1 VDFVE
6 IKTEVLVIGGGLAGL
21 MSALSASRSGRNVV
35 LVCRGLVGRS
45 GNTMVSGGGIAS
57 ATADPD
63 NSAELFGD
71 DLNRSAKGLN
81 NPVLTQKLAVESFR
95 ALRFLETCGVK
106 LIREGQGYKRRM
118 PPGHAVPRN
127 IPTDWTDLSY
137 LNRGLSFTLPLVG
150 KLQKQQV
157 RFVEQVRVV
166 KLLKNLDRVVGA
178 IGRDRTGVWYR
189 FLAGSV
195 VLATGG
201 AGFLYRRTNNTSDI
215 TGDGLSLALQAGCR
229 LQDMEQI
236 QFYPSMMFSPLKV
249 PISNPLFGAGAVL
262 RNRDGEMFMEK
273 YDPAG
278 NMATR
283 DSMARAIFLE
293 IQAGRG
299 VDNSVYFDCTQIPQ
313 GRLSELFKDFYG
325 FLLQCGVDPS
335 QEYLKVS
342 PCVHYTLGGIRI
354 DPYCH
359 AGVPGLYAAG
369 EICGG
374 IHGANRL
381 SGSALMEA
389 CVFGLQAGSSAAE
402 EATWGDGG
410 QSGARAVP
418 ALASQPRERDPHQ
431 AKDLLERLRKIM
443 WDQVSLLRSE
453 EGLSTALGELESMKS
468 ELSAVPDENGPAA
481 SMLRVAE
488 AIVSSAQLR
497 RESRGAHYRSDFPHT
512 DSQYDGNTVCWQVGE
527 ELSVVFE
534 KQAENVTR

>member
-1 VDFVE
+1 MEYVE

-21 MSALSASRSGRNVV
+21 MAALSASRSGRNVA

-57 ATADPD
+57 VTAEPD
-63 NSAELFGD
+63 NTAELFWD

-81 NPVLTQKLAVESFR
+81 NPVLTKKLAVESFR
-95 ALRFLETCGVK
+95 ALRFLESCGVK
-106 LIREGQGYKRRM
+106 LIREEQGYKRRK
-118 PPGHAVPRN
+118 PPGHTVPRN

-150 KLQKQQV
+150 KLQEQKV
-157 RFVEQVRVV
+157 RFIEQVRVV
-166 KLLKNLDRVVGA
+166 KLLKNNDRVVGA
-178 IGRDRTGVWYR
+178 VGRDRAGQWYR
-189 FLAGSV
+189 FRAGSV

-201 AGFLYRRTNNTSDI
+201 AGYLYRRTNNTSDI
-215 TGDGLSLALQAGCR
+215 TGDGLALALSAGCR

-236 QFYPSMMFSPLKV
+236 QFYPSMMFEPLKV

-262 RNRDGEMFMEK
+262 RNRDGEQFMEK

-299 VDNSVYFDCTQIPQ
+299 VDNSVYFDCTQIPPD
-313 GRLSELFKDFYG
+313 RLKFLFEDFYR
-325 FLLQCGVDPS
+325 FLRQCGVDPS
-335 QEYLKVS
+335 QQYLKVS

-402 EATWGDGG
+402 EAMWGEDG
-410 QSGARAVP
+410 QSGAHDTDLQQQEQEQGP
-418 ALASQPRERDPHQ
+418 AARDR
-431 AKDLLERLRKIM
+431 LERLRRIM
-443 WDQVSLLRSE
+443 WNQVSLLRSE
-453 EGLSTALGELESMKS
+453 EGLSKALREVESMRQ
-468 ELSAVPDENGPAA
+468 ELAAVPGDSGPSV
-481 SMLRVAE
+481 SMLKVAG
-488 AIVSSAQLR
+488 AIIQSALLR

-512 DSQYDGNTVCWQVGE
+512 DSQYDGNTVCRQVGE
-527 ELSVVFE
+527 AIEAVFE